1 MIGDGK
7 IIMKKIGIITFHCS
21 YNYGSVL
28 QAYALQKY
36 LINNG
41 YNVKIIDYR
50 SKNYDMYHLFKL
62 WMLKYPLKLLAENR
76 HINRLI
82 RRKYNFLHFINE
94 SMHLTNKKYLYNDDL
109 TVLNNEFNV
118 FIAGSDQIWNP
129 VCTGGVDS
137 NFFLN
142 FVDGR
147 VNKRIAYAPSLAH
160 ASFEDKIL
168 NEMCGYI
175 EKFDAI
181 SVREESGKKILKNN
195 TNKNI
200 EVVLDPTMLLE
211 EKDYK
216 ILEIKPKFDKPYIF
230 VYMLEKDDPCLIEY
244 VSKISQEKAID
255 IVYIHLNNLF
265 RGEHVHNVYGCKV
278 GEFLWYIRNAKYVVS
293 NSFHATVFS
302 IIFQKKFCT
311 FKTEKSYSRMV
322 GLLNTLGLEDRIY
335 NKEFMI
341 ESDINYDEVILKLK
355 TLRKPSESYLIK
367 SINGDSDRYEN
378 REN

>member
-7 IIMKKIGIITFHCS
+7 IIMKNIGIITFHCS

-175 EKFDAI
+175 EK
-181 SVREESGKKILKNN
+181 R
-195 TNKNI
+195 
-200 EVVLDPTMLLE
+200 VV
-211 EKDYK
+211 
-216 ILEIKPKFDKPYIF
+216 
-230 VYMLEKDDPCLIEY
+230 
-244 VSKISQEKAID
+244 
-255 IVYIHLNNLF
+255 
-265 RGEHVHNVYGCKV
+265 
-278 GEFLWYIRNAKYVVS
+278 
-293 NSFHATVFS
+293 
-302 IIFQKKFCT
+302 KKF
-311 FKTEKSYSRMV
+311 
-322 GLLNTLGLEDRIY
+322 
-335 NKEFMI
+335 
-341 ESDINYDEVILKLK
+341 
-355 TLRKPSESYLIK
+355 
-367 SINGDSDRYEN
+367 
-378 REN
+378 